1 MRRASWPRTSPES
14 LLLVPV
20 AGLVK
25 LFGVA
30 GKNVSCVLVNA
41 CSTRQ
46 LAMEL
51 SAALKQAYVI
61 GMREPVGD
69 LSAISFSV
77 GFYQAMA
84 ADRPVAEAFELG
96 RAQMLMAYDDAAAPE
111 LWRGGVVISA
121 H

>member
-1 MRRASWPRTSPES
+1 
-14 LLLVPV
+14 
-20 AGLVK
+20 
-25 LFGVA
+25 
-30 GKNVSCVLVNA
+30 
-41 CSTRQ
+41 
-46 LAMEL
+46 MEL
-51 SAALKQAYVI
+51 STALPQAYVI

-69 LSAISFSV
+69 RSAISFSV

-84 ADRPVAEAFELG
+84 AGRPVEEAFDLG